1 MVCFGDSL
9 TRGPRQQGSNGDGST
24 ADSAGACSSSSSTT
38 TAATSY
44 PSALE
49 RLLHEAGHDT
59 VVVNAGQWGDTCDQ
73 LLSRLPAVLSGSTKR
88 GRLEAVLVLGGT
100 NDVLGGSLQPS
111 DIMGRLR
118 KLHEV
123 AGKAVYMPYVGVM
136 TVPPTRHPG
145 QTEQRRLQ
153 LNHGL
158 REACRQAA
166 AAPRWT
172 PQGRQ
177 FLVDLDGLDVGLAP
191 DGVHYGPQ
199 GCAEIAS
206 RAFEALRVHL
216 PKA

>member
-1 MVCFGDSL
+1 VVCFGDSL
-9 TRGPRQQGSNGDGST
+9 TQGSKQLGSNGGGVT
-24 ADSAGACSSSSSTT
+24 ADSTCDCSSTT

-49 RLLHEAGHDT
+49 RLLHEAGHAT

-73 LLSRLPAVLSGSTKR
+73 LLSRLPAVLSEATKR

-100 NDVLGGSLQPS
+100 NDVLRGSLRPS
-111 DIMGRLR
+111 DILNRLR

-123 AGKAVYMPYVGVM
+123 AGKAVYMPHVGVM
-136 TVPPTRHPG
+136 TLPPTRHPG
-145 QTEQRRLQ
+145 LTEQRRLQ

-158 REACRQAA
+158 REACQQAA

-177 FLVDLDGLDVGLAP
+177 FLVDLEGLDVGLAP

-206 RAFEALRVHL
+206 KAFEALRVL
-216 PKA
+216 LLTA